1 MNRLFTTT
9 TILAFSTLLS
19 AQEIDIKG
27 KNIGIINNASV
38 TTANNNTYFGEQLS
52 TSGAIRKMFT
62 IVNTGSANLVLSGSP
77 MVTVSN
83 TDFTVTS
90 MPTSPV
96 LPGGSTSFEIAF
108 DPSTNAAISGTVSIA
123 NNDANENPYT
133 FNISGLGLAS
143 RTVRWVNNQGN
154 ARPTTISLN
163 GDVYS
168 TAATTYTNIQSAI
181 NAANDYDIVYVTNG
195 RYKNLAEATS
205 TNCVIGGLGQDPNLY
220 ININKHNLIITS
232 QTGNYK
238 TSSAKLIGY
247 SLNITDTLG
256 NITIQG
262 LEIDSVRQSAIYNS
276 DYVFLSTSKN
286 SPNVRIL
293 NNKITNVRGHGI
305 KTDTRS
311 AFVIDRGMW
320 EINGNQFENIG
331 FYNGSSN
338 CTGTLN
344 TSAVW
349 LGEAGASC
357 EVKDNTITNAKWGGI
372 LCIGYGNPNG
382 SLDGGVT
389 ISGNNINTTGNA
401 GIQIGWT
408 TTGGFYKPNNALVMN
423 NYIANANIS
432 QAIGIAGIT
441 MAQSNIRTTVIMNN
455 HVTASY
461 GGLAIQVAG
470 WQNSALDSTVVRFN
484 NFCNLVAGSTAIRH
498 IAGLSPNGLFGTG
511 DNLFKYKFDNNYF
524 GSPTG
529 PTYTTNPSG
538 TGEMLAKETGTNA
551 SYSINDFNFLPFSTS
566 LNKVSIMNP
575 GPVNGVTSICEG
587 GTTVYSVAPVA
598 GAVSYS
604 WSLPNG
610 WTGTS
615 TTNTISAT
623 TNTTSGNVQV
633 IAASSCGTTG
643 ISLKA
648 ITVNA
653 LPNVSASTSKTP
665 LCIGETATL
674 TATNASTFVWSNSS
688 NGAAISISPT
698 ITTAYTVTGTDN
710 NGCVK
715 TATISQEVSACA
727 SVAEALGNVGTI
739 SIYPNPNNGNFTIQ
753 SNSDVKLSVT
763 NQLSQVIKIIS
774 LTGNNNHEVSL
785 KELAN
790 GIYFVSG
797 ENDKHVRTQKVIVN
811 K

>member
-1 MNRLFTTT
+1 MNKLFTTT
-9 TILAFSTLLS
+9 TILAFSALLN
-19 AQEIDIKG
+19 AQEIDVKG
-27 KNIGIINNASV
+27 KNIGIANNATV
-38 TTANNNTYFGEQLS
+38 TSANNNTYFGEQIS
-52 TSGAIRKMFT
+52 TSGSIRKMFT
-62 IVNTGSANLVLSGSP
+62 IVNTGSVNLVLSGNP
-77 MVTVSN
+77 MVTTN
-83 TDFTVTS
+83 NADFTVTS

-96 LPGGSTSFEIAF
+96 LPGGSTSFEITF
-108 DPSTNAAISGTVSIA
+108 DPSTNAVINGTVTIA

-133 FNISGLGLAS
+133 FKISGLGLAS
-143 RTVRWVNNQGN
+143 RTARWVNNQGN
-154 ARPTTISLN
+154 VKPATITLN

-168 TAATTYTNIQSAI
+168 TAASTYTDIQSAI
-181 NAANDYDIVYVTNG
+181 NAAADYDIVYVTNG

-205 TNCVIGGLGQDPNLY
+205 TNCVIGGLGQDPNLF

-232 QTGNYK
+232 QTGDYR
-238 TSSAKLIGY
+238 TSTAKLIGY
-247 SLNITDTLG
+247 SMNITDTLG

-276 DYVFLSTSKN
+276 DYIFVSTSLN

-320 EINGNQFENIG
+320 EINGNHFENIG

-349 LGEAGASC
+349 LGEAGSSF
-357 EVKDNTITNAKWGGI
+357 EVNDNTIKNAKWGGI

-389 ISGNNINTTGNA
+389 IAGNNINTTGNA

-423 NYIANANIS
+423 NYITNANTS
-432 QAIGIAGIT
+432 QTIGIGGIT
-441 MAQSNIRTTVIMNN
+441 IAQSNIRTTNILNN

-461 GGLAIQVAG
+461 NGLAIQIAG

-484 NFCNLVAGSTAIRH
+484 NFCNLVAGSYAIGH
-498 IAGLSPNGLFGTG
+498 IAGLSPNCFCNTA
-511 DNLFKYKFDNNYF
+511 DNLLKYKFDNNYF

-529 PTYTTNPSG
+529 PTYTTNPGG
-538 TGEMLAKETGTNA
+538 TGESLYINPTNA
-551 SYSINDFNFLPFSTS
+551 AYSAGNYNFLPFSTS

-587 GTTVYSVAPVA
+587 GTTIYSVAPVA
-598 GAVSYS
+598 GAVSYA

-623 TNTTSGNVQV
+623 TNTASGNVQV

-643 ISLKA
+643 ISVKA
-648 ITVNA
+648 ISVNA
-653 LPNVSASTSKTP
+653 LPNVGASTSKTP
-665 LCIGETATL
+665 LCVGETATL
-674 TATNASTFVWSNSS
+674 TATNASTYVWSNSS

-715 TATISQEVSACA
+715 TATISQEVALCEGLSKFTASAA
-727 SVAEALGNVGTI
+727 QL
-739 SIYPNPNNGNFTIQ
+739 SIYPNPNNGNFSIT
-753 SNSDVKLSVT
+753 SNSDLKLSVT
-763 NQLSQVIKIIS
+763 NQLGQVIKVIS
-774 LTGNNNHEVSL
+774 LNSHNNHEVSV

-790 GIYFVSG
+790 GIYFISG
-797 ENDKHVRTQKVIVN
+797 ESDKHLRTQKVIVN